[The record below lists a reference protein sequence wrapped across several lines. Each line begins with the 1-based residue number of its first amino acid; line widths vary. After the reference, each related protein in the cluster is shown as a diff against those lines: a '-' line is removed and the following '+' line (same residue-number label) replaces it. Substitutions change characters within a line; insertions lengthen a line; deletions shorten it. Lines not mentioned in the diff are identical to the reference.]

1 MVDAAED
8 KKSKKNLLSF
18 SFSKKDL
25 VVEEKELPWI
35 NCIPNTLMTIY
46 ENEIKKRESGDH
58 SNSLP
63 LGALPLRD
71 LVKTMFEKDSAL
83 IKKLI

>member
-46 ENEIKKRESGDH
+46 ENEIKKRESGE
-58 SNSLP
+58 SLSIP

-83 IKKLI
+83 IKKLN

>member
-1 MVDAAED
+1 MVDAAEE
-8 KKSKKNLLSF
+8 KKNKKNLSSF

-25 VVEEKELPWI
+25 VVGEKELPWI

-46 ENEIKKRESGDH
+46 QNEIIKRESGE
-58 SNSLP
+58 SLSIP

-83 IKKLI
+83 IKKLN